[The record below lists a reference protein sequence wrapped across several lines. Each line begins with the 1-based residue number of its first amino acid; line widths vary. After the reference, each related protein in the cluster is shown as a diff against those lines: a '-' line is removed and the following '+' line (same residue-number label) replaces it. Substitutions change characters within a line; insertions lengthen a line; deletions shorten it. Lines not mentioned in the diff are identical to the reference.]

1 MVDRRSL
8 IHLEMPAKKVGKG
21 HTICIKCAERPLM
34 QGDRNYGMDEEGL
47 MLRAQRGDPKWDS
60 A

>member
-8 IHLEMPAKKVGKG
+8 IHLEMLAKKVGNG
-21 HTICIKCAERPLM
+21 HTICFKCAERPVM
-34 QGDRNYGMDEEGL
+34 QGDWDYGMDEEGQ
-47 MLRAQRGDPKWDS
+47 MLRAQRGDPKWGS